1 MSEQSDLLKQIAP
14 LLLDKRTQVEP
25 KIDPTA
31 FGNSQDFIK
40 SLFGQSTDNSQYQ
53 ALIDSILQRSAI
65 NFAPVLG
72 DQISSGGYSSTVV
85 KQLQDEARA
94 RATAEAAGAVIN
106 AKAQA
111 GATGAKLAGEQ
122 LHATTGQQTIE
133 RAPISAGKAI
143 GALIAHKLILKGVD
157 KGLEGFPG
165 SLVGTQP
172 AAPIEGAQFTSA
184 RGADS
189 FGSGSVDT
197 VGYQGVGV
205 PGQLTADEFSNILNS
220 GTAGAAANTAFFP
233 SITDSSVSSA
243 ATETAIQPSQGINL
257 FSSNSD
263 PVVAKKSG
271 GASDEF
277 GSTDSTGNYVS
288 AGSTTGGAAD
298 TYSAA
303 GDYAADE
310 TASNA
315 FGSSSGG
322 GAGAAGTAGSAYGLY
337 ESQNAPNST
346 ERNAQAGAA
355 IGNFLFP
362 GIGYGVGYLA
372 GSASGD
378 FNSAIDGGAQ
388 SIGDFISN
396 PFDGIF

>member
-1 MSEQSDLLKQIAP
+1 MSEESDLLNQVVP
-14 LLLDKRTQVEP
+14 LLLDKKSQVNP

-72 DQISSGGYSSTVV
+72 DQINSGGYNSTVV

-94 RATAEAAGAVIN
+94 RATSEAAGAVIN

-122 LHATTGQQTIE
+122 LHTTAGQETIN
-133 RAPISAGKAI
+133 RAQVSAGKVI
-143 GALIAHKLILKGVD
+143 SALIAHKLILKGVD

-197 VGYQGVGV
+197 VGYQGAGV
-205 PGQLTADEFSNILNS
+205 PGQLTSDEFSNILNS
-220 GTAGAAANTAFFP
+220 GAAGAASNTAFFP

-257 FSSNSD
+257 FSSNNDVSL
-263 PVVAKKSG
+263 AKKSG

-288 AGSTTGGAAD
+288 AGSSSGGAVD
-298 TYSAA
+298 TYNS
-303 GDYAADE
+303 YAADE
-310 TASNA
+310 TSSNA

-322 GAGAAGTAGSAYGLY
+322 STGAAGAAGSAYGLY

-346 ERNAQAGAA
+346 ERNANAGAT
-355 IGNFLFP
+355 IGNYLYP

-372 GSASGD
+372 GSAVGD
-378 FNSAIDGGAQ
+378 FNSGIDGGAQ
-388 SIGDFISN
+388 SIGDFFSN